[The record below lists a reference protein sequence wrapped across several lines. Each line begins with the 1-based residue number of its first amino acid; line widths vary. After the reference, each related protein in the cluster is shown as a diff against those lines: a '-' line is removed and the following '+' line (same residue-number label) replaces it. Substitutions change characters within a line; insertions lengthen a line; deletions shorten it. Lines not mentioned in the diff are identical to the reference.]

1 MAVTTTAMSAVD
13 ATIEVSVNG
22 TTWTDLSG
30 SANSVEPGEQ
40 TRMTGVAYVFEGDV
54 GIVTSG
60 KREPLEITV
69 SALYTETAGE
79 TFETVRSLFE
89 AGTRLFFRY
98 SPQGVGA
105 TGRAVY
111 TASNDGT
118 TAGAVVITTL
128 SWPTA
133 EAETADPVAIS
144 FQVMAPA
151 MIRTTTGSST
161 GLGSGA

>member
-13 ATIEVSVNG
+13 ATVEVSVNG
-22 TTWTDLSG
+22 TTWTNISG
-30 SANSVEPGEQ
+30 SSNSVEPGEQ

-79 TFETVRSLFE
+79 TFETIRALFE
-89 AGTRLFFRY
+89 AGTRLYFRY
-98 SPQGVGA
+98 SPQGLGA

-111 TASNDGT
+111 TASNDGA
-118 TAGAVVITTL
+118 TAGACIISNL

-133 EAETADPVAIS
+133 EAETADPVAVS

-151 MIRTTTGSST
+151 LIRTTTGNST

>member
-1 MAVTTTAMSAVD
+1 
-13 ATIEVSVNG
+13 
-22 TTWTDLSG
+22 
-30 SANSVEPGEQ
+30 
-40 TRMTGVAYVFEGDV
+40 MTGVAYVFEGDV

-60 KREPLEITV
+60 KREPLEIGV

-79 TFETVRSLFE
+79 TFETIRALFE
-89 AGTRLFFRY
+89 AGTRLYFRY

-111 TASNDGT
+111 TASNDGV
-118 TAGAVVITTL
+118 TAGACVISNL

-133 EAETADPVAIS
+133 EAETADPVAIA

-151 MIRTTTGSST
+151 LVRTVTGSST